1 LFYEYWSFKG
11 DVCHKKER
19 HRKIINLGI
28 EFDMLAYKI
37 LLLFAFVLVT
47 TISISPQIYA
57 QTDNTIRT
65 SDQTTLS
72 GNLEN
77 NPVAQDIL
85 KKIEQTKRWIVEL
98 EKRNYDLLEP
108 QRELNEK
115 REQVLKILQQDL
127 IEWEAMWEEYSP
139 RNAYAKFVDK
149 KPEWIQGVFWDQFE
163 FTESKAEAGKIA
175 FNQVRYNG
183 GTFLEARQAYF
194 IAAESR
200 YIELIAVN
208 RDYNVKNNLASVK
221 LQTFFDNTGQFIRT
235 PENREALKKQFQDY
249 RTQPAFL
256 KENQDYV
263 VYSPVNE
270 CRKGYVLIYLQQQ
283 FDSVC
288 MPISTAEMYEKYNMG
303 HVKNWPSDK

>member
-1 LFYEYWSFKG
+1 MIKQ
-11 DVCHKKER
+11 ER
-19 HRKIINLGI
+19 T
-28 EFDMLAYKI
+28 MLP
-37 LLLFAFVLVT
+37 LLFVLLVFGVVSS
-47 TISISPQIYA
+47 SIFQLTYA
-57 QTDNTIRT
+57 QTDDTVYT
-65 SDQTTLS
+65 GDQTTIS

-85 KKIEQTKRWIVEL
+85 KKIEQTKKWIAEL
-98 EKRNYDLLEP
+98 EQRNYDLLEP

-127 IEWEAMWEEYSP
+127 IEWEALWEEYSP

-163 FTESKAEAGKIA
+163 FTESKSEAGKIA
-175 FNQVRYNG
+175 FNQVKYNG

-208 RDYNVKNNLASVK
+208 RDYNIQNNLASTK
-221 LQTFFDNTGQFIRT
+221 LQTFFDDTGQFIRT

-249 RTQPAFL
+249 RTHPAFL
-256 KENQDYV
+256 KANPDEV
-263 VYSPVNE
+263 EHSPIND

-303 HVKNWPSDK
+303 HVKN

>member
-1 LFYEYWSFKG
+1 M
-11 DVCHKKER
+11 
-19 HRKIINLGI
+19 GI

-57 QTDNTIRT
+57 QTDNTIDT
-65 SDQTTLS
+65 SEQTTLS
-72 GNLEN
+72 GDLEN

-85 KKIEQTKRWIVEL
+85 KKIDQTKKWIAEL
-98 EKRNYDLLEP
+98 EQRNYDLLES
-108 QRELNEK
+108 QRELNEQ

-127 IEWEAMWEEYSP
+127 IEWEALWEEYSP

-163 FTESKAEAGKIA
+163 FTESKSEAGKIA

-249 RTQPAFL
+249 RAHPAYL
-256 KENQDYV
+256 KANPDEV
-263 VYSPVNE
+263 EYSPIND

-303 HVKNWPSDK
+303 HVKNWPSNK